1 MKKQSKTGKVYLV
14 GAGPGDPE
22 LLTLKALRL
31 ISEADVILYD
41 RLINK
46 EILKNARDE
55 AELVYVGKESDR
67 HICTQDEINDLLV
80 KYAKEGKVVARLKGG
95 DPYLFGRGGEEAIY
109 LIENG
114 VTVEVVPG
122 ITSAIS
128 VPAYAGIPVTHRD
141 HTSIFVAV
149 TGHEDPNKSEN
160 IEWKKLA
167 TFKSTIVV
175 LMGVSNLE
183 KISSKLLEGGKDPK
197 TPVALIERGT
207 TKKQRITKGVLE
219 NISEVAKKEG
229 VKPPA
234 ITIIGGVVG
243 LSDVLK
249 MD

>member
-1 MKKQSKTGKVYLV
+1 MKKQSKAGKVYLI

-22 LLTLKALRL
+22 LLTIKAQRL
-31 ISEADVILYD
+31 ISEADVVLYD
-41 RLINK
+41 RLVNK
-46 EILKNARDE
+46 DILKYAKKDV
-55 AELVYVGKESDR
+55 ELVYVGKKSDR
-67 HICTQDEINDLLV
+67 HVKTQDEINDLLV
-80 KYAKEGKVVARLKGG
+80 KYAKEKKTVARLKGG
-95 DPYLFGRGGEEAIY
+95 DPYLFGRGGEEAQY

-114 VTVEVVPG
+114 VSVGVIPG

-160 IEWKKLA
+160 IEWEKLA
-167 TFKSTIVV
+167 TFKSTIVI

-183 KISSKLLEGGKDPK
+183 KIASKLLEGGKDPK

-234 ITIIGGVVG
+234 ITVIGGVVG
-243 LSDVLK
+243 LSDILL
-249 MD
+249 

>member
-1 MKKQSKTGKVYLV
+1 MSGNKGIVYLV

-22 LLTLKALRL
+22 LLTLKAQRI

-41 RLINK
+41 RLVNK
-46 EILKNARDE
+46 EILKSAREDV
-55 AELVYVGKESDR
+55 ELVYVGKESD
-67 HICTQDEINDLLV
+67 HHVCTQDEINDLLV
-80 KYAKEGKVVARLKGG
+80 KYGKEGKYVARLKGG
-95 DPYLFGRGGEEAIY
+95 DPYLFGRGGEEGEY
-109 LIENG
+109 LIRNG
-114 VTVEVVPG
+114 VKVESVPG

-128 VPAYAGIPVTHRD
+128 VPGHAGIPVTHRD

-149 TGHEDPNKSEN
+149 TGHEEPGKSEN
-160 IEWKKLA
+160 IEWEKLA

-183 KISSKLLEGGKDPK
+183 KIAAKLVDGGKDPD

-207 TKKQRITKGVLE
+207 TEDERVTKGTLKD
-219 NISEVAKKEG
+219 IAEVAKREG

-234 ITIIGGVVG
+234 ITVIGGVVG

-249 MD
+249 S

>member
-1 MKKQSKTGKVYLV
+1 MNGNKGIVYLV

-22 LLTLKALRL
+22 LLTLKAQRI

-41 RLINK
+41 RLVNK
-46 EILKNARDE
+46 EILKSAREDV
-55 AELVYVGKESDR
+55 ELVYVGKESD
-67 HICTQDEINDLLV
+67 HHVCTQDEINDLLV
-80 KYAKEGKVVARLKGG
+80 KYGKEGKYVARLKGG
-95 DPYLFGRGGEEAIY
+95 DPYLFGRGGEEGEY
-109 LIENG
+109 LIRNG
-114 VTVEVVPG
+114 VKVGSVPG

-128 VPAYAGIPVTHRD
+128 VPGHAGIPVTHRD

-149 TGHEDPNKSEN
+149 TGHEEPGKSEN
-160 IEWKKLA
+160 IEWEKLA

-183 KISSKLLEGGKDPK
+183 KIAAKLVDGGKDPD

-207 TKKQRITKGVLE
+207 TEDERVTKGTLKD
-219 NISEVAKKEG
+219 IAEVAKREG

-234 ITIIGGVVG
+234 ITVIGGVVG

-249 MD
+249 P